1 MSEPAI
7 AKVEDALAAVLA
19 RYGPLARRRIITDRS
34 DDVALDQY
42 DGDAIT
48 IATAAYSFEVSDESW
63 ATLHTALIDFESV
76 SRTQTVGT
84 ISRANHR
91 TLAHIM
97 AALAADRTLGGMVQ
111 DIQEIDVA
119 PAGANGKDAGTA
131 SLQCSVQFFTPRDDW
146 FTILGHAGEKF

>member
-1 MSEPAI
+1 MSDPAI

-19 RYGPLARRRIITDRS
+19 AHPALAGRRIITDRS
-34 DDVALDQY
+34 ADVALDQY

-48 IATAAYSFEVSDESW
+48 VSTAAYSFEVSDENW
-63 ATLHTALIDFESV
+63 TTLHTALVDFESV
-76 SRTQTVGT
+76 SRTQVVGT

-146 FTILGHAGEKF
+146 FTILGHSGAEF